1 MPISGLKWD
10 TRIPM
15 PVLPPCL
22 LQSRFASLAAWGNF
36 QKRQQVL
43 FPGRWQ
49 GNKAKAN
56 TDAKHF
62 LDSKSNAHA

>member
-1 MPISGLKWD
+1 
-10 TRIPM
+10 M